1 MSAAVKLNLSGIR
14 RLRELAAELNESSAQ
29 VGLFQDTAARNAK
42 RGRIDDNPSLGKLM
56 EEGSVLKNIPPRS
69 FIAMPLTQHLGPTV
83 GQVNWFE
90 KLLKIGTKRTLAFLG
105 VIGEETIQ
113 EAFST
118 GGWGAWPKLHPRTI
132 RRKKSSAILIE
143 SAQMRKAVTS
153 RVAP

>member
-1 MSAAVKLNLSGIR
+1 MSAAVKLDLTGLR
-14 RLRELAAELNESSAQ
+14 RLREQLVELNESSAQ

-56 EEGSVLKNIPPRS
+56 EEGSTLKNIPPRS
-69 FIAMPLTQHLGPTV
+69 FIAMPLTLHLAPSV
-83 GQVNWFE
+83 GAVDWFE
-90 KLLKIGTKRTLAFLG
+90 KLRKVGVRRTLAFLG

-118 GGWGAWPKLHPRTI
+118 GGWGAWPKLHKSTI
-132 RRKKSSAILIE
+132 RRKKSSRILIE
-143 SAQMRKAVTS
+143 TAQLRKAITS